1 MIECFWD
8 GSEKREERERD
19 VENEINGYFIGR
31 NITYFDIEKERGEER
46 KVKVHSART
55 SKEFMQNT
63 FGQNWN
69 LIDHQF

>member
-1 MIECFWD
+1 M
-8 GSEKREERERD
+8 
-19 VENEINGYFIGR
+19 ENEINGYFIGR